1 MKDLNF
7 QWGTGL
13 VTPTQS
19 DNISARWYFIL
30 IAPYSELYTFYI
42 DHDATIRFY
51 IDGQCILDYWFYTGT
66 YYS

>member
-19 DNISARWYFIL
+19 DSVSARIYFKL
-30 IAPYSELYTFYI
+30 IAQYSELFTFVI
-42 DHDATIRFY
+42 DHDATVRFY
-51 IDGQCILDYWFYTGT
+51 IDG
-66 YYS
+66 